1 MLHIESMPAAS
12 PRYQETLDQH
22 RRQVI
27 VDAARRVFE
36 KSGLEGASV
45 RAIAHVAGCTTGA
58 IYPHFPS
65 KEELFAT
72 ILGESLSTITFEVKR
87 AMNAS
92 ATPTKALRRGTL
104 AIYKYYD
111 THPSDLALALAVFSG
126 DRKAKLGR
134 ELDRNLKQ
142 RFDTLLEVL
151 GEPVSRIA
159 KKSFRPMVR
168 VEASALVTYLVGLL
182 VLKHGSRIDVIGNTA
197 PILLAHYTKNLVARL
212 TRGP

>member
-1 MLHIESMPAAS
+1 M
-12 PRYQETLDQH
+12 
-22 RRQVI
+22 
-27 VDAARRVFE
+27 
-36 KSGLEGASV
+36 
-45 RAIAHVAGCTTGA
+45 AGCTTGA

-126 DRKAKLGR
+126 A
-134 ELDRNLKQ
+134 
-142 RFDTLLEVL
+142 
-151 GEPVSRIA
+151 RIVRA
-159 KKSFRPMVR
+159 HDVAPTVDAVKVASAVR
-168 VEASALVTYLVGLL
+168 VQRESAAEGEAQA
-182 VLKHGSRIDVIGNTA
+182 
-197 PILLAHYTKNLVARL
+197 
-212 TRGP
+212 